1 MPNPPTNPTI
11 SLRVQGLA
19 LAWTASAGG
28 ADSYS
33 IYRSLQP
40 SCFTQIAS
48 TTSTTYTDS
57 DVLNGQTYYYYITAV
72 TGTTESSSTNTL
84 YFMFTGVTPYNTD
97 TRDSGTALTH
107 KKDLTLSSGIVPN
120 GGGESVRIARLKGN
134 LYKCIQ

>member
-11 SLRVQGLA
+11 TLGVQRIVLS
-19 LAWTASAGG
+19 WTASSGG

-33 IYRSLQP
+33 VYRSLQP

-48 TTSTTYTDS
+48 TTSTSFTDL

-72 TGTTESSSTNTL
+72 TGTTESTATNIL
-84 YFMFTGVTPYNTD
+84 SLMFTGVTPYNTD
-97 TRDSGTALTH
+97 TRDAGTALTH
-107 KKDLTLSSGIVPN
+107 KKDLTISSGIVPN
-120 GGGESVRIARLKGN
+120 GGGESSRIARLKGN